1 MVTSDSPFQSRGN
14 PQDKY
19 PGKKDPIRIL
29 FICTYNKMRSKTAE
43 ALYSGDARFE
53 VLSAG
58 TSDSAVLQVSEAL
71 LEWSDNVV
79 VMEEMHREWIRKTF
93 PEPAGR
99 RGIFCLN
106 IPDEYWFMDP
116 ELVILIRERFEIL
129 WRSEL
134 A

>member
-1 MVTSDSPFQSRGN
+1 MITSDSPHPGRKNSQN
-14 PQDKY
+14 KY

-29 FICTYNKMRSKTAE
+29 FVCTYNKMRSKTAE

-53 VLSAG
+53 VLSSG
-58 TSDSAVLQVSEAL
+58 TSDAAVLQVSEAL
-71 LEWSDNVV
+71 LEWSDDVV

-93 PEPAGR
+93 PGPASR

-116 ELVILIRERFEIL
+116 ELVMLIRERFEIL